1 MGGTDSRWPV
11 VFPTCRNCGEGPPGR
26 KHKNR
31 GLCTYCYP
39 GVLISKSLRRLFK
52 KIPRELS
59 NGKYESLLR
68 NPRKYVSESY
78 SGEYARQFGD
88 DKILD
93 EAKRIFDV
101 TKRRWLGLEAFVED
115 PRPDVED
122 FAWSMSRSVA
132 SPSVDDGVVSV
143 ARIRGILS
151 DEVQSF
157 LSGVGAEAIAF
168 VDAVI
173 PTAALRYGKPV
184 VVRDGPR
191 WVIYW
196 GPSTGFIAVTI
207 PNGDED
213 LSDAS
218 LYTYNDGLFS
228 QARPLLGVAE
238 EVDHGT

>member
-1 MGGTDSRWPV
+1 M
-11 VFPTCRNCGEGPPGR
+11 FPTCRNCGEGPPHR

-39 GVLISKSLRRLFK
+39 GVLISKSLRRLFR

-78 SGEYARQFGD
+78 SGEYANRFSD
-88 DKILD
+88 NEILG
-93 EAKRIFDV
+93 EAKRIFEV

-115 PRPDVED
+115 PRPDAEE
-122 FAWSMSRSVA
+122 FAWSMSRPVS
-132 SPSVDDGVVSV
+132 SPSADDGVVSV
-143 ARIRGILS
+143 VRIRGVLS
-151 DEVQSF
+151 DEVKSF

-168 VDAVI
+168 VEATF
-173 PTAALRYGKPV
+173 PRAALGHGKPV
-184 VVRDGPR
+184 VVRDGAR

-196 GPSTGFIAVTI
+196 GPSTKFVAVSV

-218 LYTYNDGLFS
+218 LCTYDEGMFS
-228 QARPLLGVAE
+228 QTRPLLGGAE
-238 EVDHGT
+238 EVGNGT